1 MNGPTTISKVI
12 AFELG
17 LLIAVLVWIAFAGI
31 PGVKTHPVAETQE
44 PVDASFANVSSTY
57 QPTKAHRRVAVTAP
71 VPAPVD
77 YPADDTQVAQ
87 VPAKYPV
94 ASVQTYDPGLTGGT
108 YDDTVDARG
117 QLSYA
122 VDEPA
127 VEGYVVNEDPANYIG
142 TFPEPVLDSPYDYY
156 YGRPCGYSQPVQ
168 VVILN
173 NNRGFGRRN
182 GGNRFNFVGRTASA
196 PQQNPRIRPRT
207 QGGQTVTRPSPG
219 VRGPR
224 MHPGPRIHAGNVNPA
239 PRRIAAVQKA
249 RAGQT
254 PQARHAP

>member
-1 MNGPTTISKVI
+1 VNGPTTISKVI

-31 PGVKTHPVAETQE
+31 PGVKTHPVAQTEE
-44 PVDASFANVSSTY
+44 PLDESFANVSSNY
-57 QPTKAHRRVAVTAP
+57 RPTQAHRRVPVRAP
-71 VPAPVD
+71 AHAPVD

-87 VPAKYPV
+87 VPAQYPV

-127 VEGYVVNEDPANYIG
+127 VEGYVVNQDPANYIG

-156 YGRPCGYSQPVQ
+156 YGRPYGYTQPVEI
-168 VVILN
+168 VVLN
-173 NNRGFGRRN
+173 NNHAFSQRR
-182 GGNRFNFVGRTASA
+182 GGNHCNFVGRTPNRA
-196 PQQNPRIRPRT
+196 PQFRPGPQRGRVAPRPAPVAVGRSVQPRPR
-207 QGGQTVTRPSPG
+207 
-219 VRGPR
+219 
-224 MHPGPRIHAGNVNPA
+224 VNPGNNNVA
-239 PRRIAAVQKA
+239 PRRIASAQNA
-249 RAGQT
+249 RPAGPPRQ
-254 PQARHAP
+254 PSRNP